1 MKLSYLTCL
10 LVVSASLVLF
20 GCGRSQTTLTMENAE
35 NAQSVTTV
43 DAGSTCPTLPD
54 EYDPNNPP
62 YVHSPLCDPGFV
74 GTARTGPGRD
84 LTPEQEAALEAEA
97 ALNTELYDTVPPN
110 AVDEDPFV
118 ATTTSLTT
126 TTSTTTS
133 PTTSTLPT
141 TTTSAP
147 CVFSGFFS
155 PVDNSPIVNVL
166 QAGAAVPVKFGFCQ
180 SGTLTIFSSGSP
192 TSSPHACGSQATDD
206 IESTVA
212 VSTSGL
218 TFDPASSRY
227 QYNWKTQKEWAGQC
241 RTLSLV
247 FTNGTTK
254 TVEFR
259 FR

>member
-1 MKLSYLTCL
+1 MKLSYATCL
-10 LVVSASLVLF
+10 LGVSTSLVLF
-20 GCGRSQTTLTMENAE
+20 GCGSQTTLTMENAE

-43 DAGSTCPTLPD
+43 NDGSTCATLPD
-54 EYDPNNPP
+54 VYNPNNPP
-62 YVHSPLCDPGFV
+62 YVRLPGCDSGFT
-74 GTARTGPGRD
+74 GTARTGPGRA
-84 LTPEQEAALEAEA
+84 LTPEEEAASEAEA

-110 AVDEDPFV
+110 AVYEDPFV
-118 ATTTSLTT
+118 ATTTSSTT

-141 TTTSAP
+141 TTTLAS

-155 PVDNSPIVNVL
+155 PVDNNPVVNVVK
-166 QAGAAVPVKFGFCQ
+166 AGAAVPVKFGFCQ

-192 TSSPHACGSQATDD
+192 ASSPHACGTQATDD
-206 IESTVA
+206 IELTVA

-227 QYNWKTQKEWAGQC
+227 QYNWKTEKEWAGQC

-247 FTNGTTK
+247 FTNGSTRTA
-254 TVEFR
+254 EFR